1 MGLRFS
7 PVGLRFSPRVFV
19 LVHGVLGLRSSF
31 LGLRFRNTLASSNVH
46 RYHFRY
52 CSSPWCFGENQR
64 RSKISGNFQKR
75 MEQHFPKFLRKRTT
89 SRGQLCVESFS
100 HRVKFTS
107 LCSYTSFPPRV
118 VSVDGNK
125 VKKKENCNNNGDS
138 YAGISLL
145 FFFFLVL
152 LCANF
157 YNQIRTNFFGSI
169 KISRKLPT
177 HPSPKPSFCPK

>member
-1 MGLRFS
+1 M
-7 PVGLRFSPRVFV
+7 GLRFSPRVFV

-107 LCSYTSFPPRV
+107 LCSYTSFPPRA

-125 VKKKENCNNNGDS
+125 VKKKTVITTAIPMLEYLFS
-138 YAGISLL
+138 
-145 FFFFLVL
+145 FFFWFYFARIFTIRLGP
-152 LCANF
+152 NF
-157 YNQIRTNFFGSI
+157 SDQLRFPGNCP
-169 KISRKLPT
+169 PT
-177 HPSPKPSFCPK
+177 PPLSHHFALSEKQVFMLA

>member
-75 MEQHFPKFLRKRTT
+75 MEQHVPKFLRKRTT

-125 VKKKENCNNNGDS
+125 VKKKKKTVITTAIPMLE
-138 YAGISLL
+138 YL
-145 FFFFLVL
+145 FSFFFLVL

-157 YNQIRTNFFGSI
+157 YNQIRTKFFGSI
-169 KISRKLPT
+169 KVSRKLPT
-177 HPSPKPSFCPK
+177 HPSPKPTFCPK

>member
-125 VKKKENCNNNGDS
+125 VKKKKKNCNNNGDS
-138 YAGISLL
+138 YAGISFL
-145 FFFFLVL
+145 FFVFGFTLREFL
-152 LCANF
+152 
-157 YNQIRTNFFGSI
+157 QSD
-169 KISRKLPT
+169 
-177 HPSPKPSFCPK
+177 